1 MNPAAVPTPGES
13 SDDDDRWMSVH
24 KVFLTEGAEKEP
36 DVVIFGDF
44 TVAFLQQSEVNEP
57 SLQLYITFVLS
68 CGKIKQMFAFWQVWE
83 KLFAPLHCLNFGIP
97 EDRTQNALWRIEN
110 GELDNVGSKV
120 VVLSVGCNNSGDS
133 PEAVAEG
140 VQACTEAIRKRLPNA
155 QVVVLKLLPC
165 GQKANAR
172 REQRLQVNNLLSRA
186 LKGQPGIQ
194 LVDLDPGFVRPDGTI
209 SHHDMFDFNHLSKQ
223 GYKAAFEPL
232 AELLAQLLRE
242 AAGAG
247 DPVSTPQDD

>member
-1 MNPAAVPTPGES
+1 MNPAAVPTPGEGT
-13 SDDDDRWMSVH
+13 DDDDRWMSVH
-24 KVFLTEGAEKEP
+24 KVFLTEGTEKEP

-44 TVAFLQQSEVNEP
+44 TVAFLQQSE
-57 SLQLYITFVLS
+57 
-68 CGKIKQMFAFWQVWE
+68 VWE

-110 GELDNVGSKV
+110 GELDNV

-140 VQACTEAIRKRLPNA
+140 VEACTKAIRKRLPNA

-165 GQKANAR
+165 GQKANPL
-172 REQRLQVNNLLSRA
+172 REQRLRVNSLLSKS
-186 LKGQPGIQ
+186 LKGEPGVQ

-242 AAGAG
+242 ATGAG
-247 DPVSTPQDD
+247 DAATTPQDD

>member
-44 TVAFLQQSEVNEP
+44 TVAFLQQSEV
-57 SLQLYITFVLS
+57 
-68 CGKIKQMFAFWQVWE
+68 WE
-83 KLFAPLHCLNFGIP
+83 KLFAPLHCLNF
-97 EDRTQNALWRIEN
+97 
-110 GELDNVGSKV
+110 
-120 VVLSVGCNNSGDS
+120 DS

-140 VQACTEAIRKRLPNA
+140 VQACTKAIRKRLPNA

-186 LKGQPGIQ
+186 LKGQPGVQ

-247 DPVSTPQDD
+247 DAVSTPRTTEDAMALASLPAASFHLASFARTGLWKPGTCTDGHL

>member
-1 MNPAAVPTPGES
+1 MNPATVPTPGES

-44 TVAFLQQSEVNEP
+44 TVAFLQQSE
-57 SLQLYITFVLS
+57 
-68 CGKIKQMFAFWQVWE
+68 VWE

-120 VVLSVGCNNSGDS
+120 VVLSVGCNNYGNSA
-133 PEAVAEG
+133 EEVAEG
-140 VQACTEAIRKRLPNA
+140 VEACTKAIKKRLPNA

-165 GQKANAR
+165 GQKANAV
-172 REQRLQVNNLLSRA
+172 REQRLQVNSLLSRA
-186 LKGQPGIQ
+186 LKGQLGVQ

-209 SHHDMFDFNHLSKQ
+209 SHHDMFDFNHLSSQ
-223 GYKAAFEPL
+223 GYKTAFEPL

-247 DPVSTPQDD
+247 DAAATTPQDD

>member
-44 TVAFLQQSEVNEP
+44 TVAFLQQSEV
-57 SLQLYITFVLS
+57 
-68 CGKIKQMFAFWQVWE
+68 WE

-110 GELDNVGSKV
+110 GELDNVGSK
-120 VVLSVGCNNSGDS
+120 
-133 PEAVAEG
+133 
-140 VQACTEAIRKRLPNA
+140 
-155 QVVVLKLLPC
+155 KLLPC

-186 LKGQPGIQ
+186 LKGQPGVQ